1 MAQYVF
7 PEDLSSSYYNHY
19 MIITSYKSDS
29 TYGINTGAGNRAIQS
44 VLSGGIDILSG
55 GITTFNSLTGSNL
68 PTSIPTGSTY
78 NSAVDSIVLF
88 IPGGVTNAG
97 MLWENQHEYADI
109 RLSNLVGGML
119 GGAPGGLAAT
129 AGAMV
134 GRVINPGVEVLYRT
148 TKLRDFQF
156 AFLMAPSSER
166 ESNTMKGLVQAL
178 RKAAAPSA
186 DPDASYLFRTPY
198 EFEIKFYHGEKE
210 NTHIPK
216 IGRCVLENIT
226 VDYAPGG
233 EWSTF
238 TNGHPVSALMTLKF
252 QEMEIMTQERIN
264 DGY

>member
-7 PEDLSSSYYNHY
+7 PEDLTSSYYNHY

-29 TYGINTGAGNRAIQS
+29 TYGVNTGALGNIIGSPSVQG
-44 VLSGGIDILSG
+44 VLSGGL
-55 GITTFNSLTGSNL
+55 TTFNSLTGSNL
-68 PTSIPTGSTY
+68 STSNIPAGSTY
-78 NSAVDSIVLF
+78 NTAVDQIVLF

-109 RLSNLVGGML
+109 RLSNLAGGML
-119 GGAPGGLAAT
+119 GGSPGGLAAT

-134 GRVINPGVEVLYRT
+134 GRVMNPGVEVLYRT

-166 ESNTMKGLVQAL
+166 ESNTMKGLVKAL

-186 DPDASYLFRTPY
+186 DPNASYLFRTPY
-198 EFEIKFYHGEKE
+198 EFEIKFYHGSNE
-210 NTHIPK
+210 NIHIPK

-252 QEMEIMTQERIN
+252 QEMEIMTQEKVN